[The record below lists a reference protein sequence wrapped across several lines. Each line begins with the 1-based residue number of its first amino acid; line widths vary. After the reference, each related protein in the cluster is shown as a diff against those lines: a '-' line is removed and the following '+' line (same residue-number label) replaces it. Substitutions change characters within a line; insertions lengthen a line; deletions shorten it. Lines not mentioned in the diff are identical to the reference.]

1 MNRKFKISVVSLL
14 DDFLS
19 LIYPRICMACG
30 NNLLKHEDCVCTSC
44 LYHLP
49 KTSFHL
55 ENDNPVNKLF
65 WGRVKLESSAA
76 FYYYN
81 KGSKVQNLIHKLKYK
96 GNKEIGVYIGK
107 QYGFHLN
114 SSEDF
119 SNVDIIIPVPLH
131 YKKQIKRGY
140 NQSLLIASGLAES
153 MKKQVSSDNLYRKF
167 ESETQTKKTRYKR
180 WENVSE
186 IFEVKKP
193 ELLENQH
200 ILLVDDVITTGA
212 TIEACANALLKIK
225 GVKVSVVALAS
236 TIH

>member
-1 MNRKFKISVVSLL
+1 MNRKSNISMASVI

-30 NNLLKHEDCVCTSC
+30 NNLLKHEDCICTSC

-49 KTSFHL
+49 KTNFHL
-55 ENDNPVNKLF
+55 DNDNPVNKLF
-65 WGRVKLESSAA
+65 WGRVKIESASA

-81 KGSKVQNLIHKLKYK
+81 KGGKIQNLIHKLKYK
-96 GNKEIGVYIGK
+96 GNKEIGEYIGM
-107 QYGFHLN
+107 QYGYHLN

-119 SNVDIIIPVPLH
+119 SSIDIIIPVPLH

-140 NQSLLIASGLAES
+140 NQSHLIVSGLSKS
-153 MKKQVSSDNLYRKF
+153 MKKKISIDNLYRKF
-167 ESETQTKKTRYKR
+167 ESETQTRKTKYKR

-186 IFEVKKP
+186 IFDVRNP
-193 ELLENQH
+193 ELFVNKH

-212 TIEACANALLKIK
+212 TIEACANVLLKINS
-225 GVKVSVVALAS
+225 VRVSVIALAC
-236 TIH
+236 TLH